1 MPRELKNIDNGYGW
15 SARLYHVWL
24 LAEKDLRSEFRRPY
38 EVISLLTFSL
48 GAVLIAS
55 LSFGGGQ
62 VPPEMVASLLWILLL
77 FLTILTY
84 TTSFARESDRGTIG
98 GLKSLPCSALAIL
111 GGKVVYGTL
120 LILLVGSALLIFTA
134 LFLPF
139 DLGGRYAGFLLIYAL
154 GATGLSLAAAFVS
167 GLVMFSEG
175 STLLLSFLLIPVS
188 VPILL
193 PAVRATTGLLVG
205 TAEVL
210 PALQLLLASL
220 GLILAVTL
228 LTFGFVLQ
236 E

>member
-1 MPRELKNIDNGYGW
+1 MPHEARNDESWSGW
-15 SARLYHVWL
+15 RAGFHHVWL
-24 LAEKDLRSEFRRPY
+24 LAIKDLRSEFRRPH

-48 GAVLIAS
+48 GAVLITS
-55 LSFGGGQ
+55 LTLRGSR
-62 VPPEMVASLLWILLL
+62 VPPEMVASLIWILLL

-84 TTSFARESDRGTIG
+84 TTSFVRESERGTLS
-98 GLKSLPCSALAIL
+98 GLKSLPCSPLAIL
-111 GGKVVYGTL
+111 GGKVVFGTL
-120 LILLVGSALLIFTA
+120 LIFLVGSVLLFFTC
-134 LFLPF
+134 LFLPL

-154 GATGLSLAAAFVS
+154 GITGLSLAAAFVS
-167 GLVMFSEG
+167 GLVMYSEG

-193 PAVRATTGLLVG
+193 PAVRATTGLLKG

-210 PALQLLLASL
+210 PALQLLLAFL

-228 LTFGFVLQ
+228 LTFTWVLQ